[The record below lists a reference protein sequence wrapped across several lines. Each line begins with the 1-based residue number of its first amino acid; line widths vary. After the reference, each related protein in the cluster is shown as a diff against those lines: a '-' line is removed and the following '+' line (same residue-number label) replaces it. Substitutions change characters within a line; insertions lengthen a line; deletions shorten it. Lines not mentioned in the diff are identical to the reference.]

1 MKNRD
6 KKIFRGRTIN
16 HLDPGEDVW
25 RQWRTLGP
33 SVLS

>member
-6 KKIFRGRTIN
+6 KKIFRGMTIDN
-16 HLDPGEDVW
+16 LDPCEDVR